1 MSFTCD
7 RCDRE
12 MNDRWE
18 IDGMP
23 GVGGNCSKCGDDLCA
38 ECAGKWSEDED
49 GLCEYCAMPLEE
61 LEYKLPL
68 TIQREERKDMPCP
81 DCKRNCKE
89 NVRYEQRI
97 YRSDGFINGQK
108 TRTYEIA
115 FVRQYSR
122 GLLFRTS
129 QYYIL
134 RDAFIEAHKT
144 LDRMGLKPKG
154 GD

>member
-1 MSFTCD
+1 
-7 RCDRE
+7 

-18 IDGMP
+18 IGGMP
-23 GVGGNCSKCGDDLCA
+23 GVGGNCGECGDNLCA
-38 ECAGKWSEDED
+38 ECAGKWSED

-61 LEYKLPL
+61 LEYRLPV
-68 TIQREERKDMPCP
+68 TIQREERKNMPCP

-97 YRSDGFINGQK
+97 YRSDCFDNSRK

-115 FVRQYSR
+115 FVRQYSH

-129 QYYIL
+129 RHSSL
-134 RDAFIEAHKT
+134 RDTFIEAHKT
-144 LDRMGLKPKG
+144 LDRMGLKPKE